1 MAIRDFFREKP
12 EPLAERE
19 RSLTDLEQILAWL
32 EELARI
38 RTVMD
43 LTVSASDLLPISA
56 KVDLVGEETR
66 SCTLSLLWTP
76 VVEPVPGQQV
86 SLVFPLD
93 GQRFKTTLVYQGR
106 GGYKQYRFALPFSIQ
121 HAERRDATRVT
132 LRSREKFRIVVLQ
145 HLMDGLGLNGELTD
159 LAMGGCAFLIHRVIQ
174 IQTEKRM
181 PIHSGLVTPGTRL
194 SLVRLMDLPHLPT
207 LECGGRV
214 SHMRQWSGG
223 VTMGIAFENLGAFE
237 STILAKLMT
246 ERVPGFSTD
255 FPRKRRFRELT
266 EEEREVPQ
274 PSAAASEP
282 EPEPEPPVE
291 VVPEEAPGEGDRA
304 EQLHKRGK
312 KVLVLIADELDRTML
327 MAALHQDG
335 YRCLFEASSLI
346 KALEHHRQVSMDLV
360 LVDQI
365 VGKRG
370 ALELID
376 TLRAQGLPR
385 KIPVVVIQRQPE
397 VRLTLAA
404 KAGGVNLLVEHPVSF
419 LEKLKGPME
428 VLLELSDPPA
438 QA

>member
-19 RSLTDLEQILAWL
+19 RSLTDSEQILAWL

-43 LTVSASDLLPISA
+43 LTISASDLLPISA
-56 KVDLVGEETR
+56 KVELVGEETR

-76 VVEPVPGQQV
+76 VVEPVAGQQV

-93 GQRFKTTLVYQGR
+93 GQRFKTTMVYQGR
-106 GGYKQYRFALPFSIQ
+106 GGYKQYRFALPFAIQ

-132 LRSREKFRIVVLQ
+132 LRSRERFRIVVLQ
-145 HLMDGLGLNGELTD
+145 HLMEGLGLNGELTD

-174 IQTEKRM
+174 IQSEKRM
-181 PIHSGLVTPGTRL
+181 PIHSGLLTPGTRL

-223 VTMGIAFENLGAFE
+223 VTMGIAFENLGALE
-237 STILAKLMT
+237 MGILGKLMA
-246 ERVPGFSTD
+246 ERVPGFSPD

-266 EEEREVPQ
+266 AEEREIAQ
-274 PSAAASEP
+274 PC
-282 EPEPEPPVE
+282 EPPAE
-291 VVPEEAPGEGDRA
+291 LELTASPAPEEAEGTGSEKERA

-312 KVLVLIADELDRTML
+312 KILVLMADELDRTL
-327 MAALHQDG
+327 LLATLHQDG
-335 YRCLFEASSLI
+335 YRCLFDAGSLI
-346 KALEHHRQVSMDLV
+346 KALEHHRQLSMDLV
-360 LVDQI
+360 LVDQT

-370 ALELID
+370 ALELIE
-376 TLRAQGLPR
+376 TLRSQGLSR
-385 KIPVVVIQRQPE
+385 KIPIVVIQRRPD

-404 KAGGVNLLVEHPVSF
+404 KAGGVSLVVEHPVAF
-419 LEKLKGPME
+419 AEMLKGPLE
-428 VLLELSDPPA
+428 ALLGLSNSSD
-438 QA
+438 